1 MKFVLAGLFV
11 IGFVMI
17 CYSVVKMQ
25 FTNNQFMKDDE

>member
-25 FTNNQFMKDDE
+25 FDEPDIDNE